1 MFSDTKIE
9 LNPDHRILSQ
19 RPDQGQLP
27 VLMHLDSLRWT
38 YPLPFAE
45 GTEAKLTTCF
55 THVILSNTL
64 V

>member
-1 MFSDTKIE
+1 MFSDTEIE

-38 YPLPFAE
+38 YPLRRRD
-45 GTEAKLTTCF
+45 
-55 THVILSNTL
+55 
-64 V
+64 